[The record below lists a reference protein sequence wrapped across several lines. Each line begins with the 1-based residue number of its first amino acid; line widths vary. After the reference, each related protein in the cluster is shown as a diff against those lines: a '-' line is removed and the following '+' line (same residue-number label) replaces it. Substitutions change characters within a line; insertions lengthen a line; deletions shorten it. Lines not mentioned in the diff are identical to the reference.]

1 MILSI
6 LCCLFNSIIDSKF
19 YPILQQYPDPS
30 CQNTYA
36 CESDI
41 IHMNLNPSNGYY
53 RFTGLLHW
61 IVLTVKYEFA
71 IQHDQMVILPE
82 Q

>member
-1 MILSI
+1 MRG
-6 LCCLFNSIIDSKF
+6 
-19 YPILQQYPDPS
+19 
-30 CQNTYA
+30 
-36 CESDI
+36 ESDI

>member
-1 MILSI
+1 MRG
-6 LCCLFNSIIDSKF
+6 
-19 YPILQQYPDPS
+19 
-30 CQNTYA
+30 
-36 CESDI
+36 ESDI

-82 Q
+82 QHLTQIDKYLQNNKHVINQSGIHNG